1 MYSQLVGEKN
11 RALLFNGYRAL
22 DFARFKSSDLLQKR
36 GGLGMFSVFL
46 SFLLNF
52 PSETKE

>member
-36 GGLGMFSVFL
+36 RGIRDVQCFPQLSVKL
-46 SFLLNF
+46 SFRN
-52 PSETKE
+52 

>member
-1 MYSQLVGEKN
+1 MYSQLVGERN
-11 RALLFNGYRAL
+11 GALLFNGYRAS

-36 GGLGMFSVFL
+36 GGLGVFN
-46 SFLLNF
+46 FLLNF